1 MINNEP
7 NDTPI
12 TKSMMDD
19 ARARR
24 LAYFS
29 QPITPAPR
37 PARRDLPRR
46 NRNHS
51 VRHRAIR

>member
-1 MINNEP
+1 MNNEP

-29 QPITPAPR
+29 QPIIPNDR

-46 NRNHS
+46 SRRHS
-51 VRHRAIR
+51 VSHRAIR